1 MYGGIFADDRYLNHI
16 WNILPDGSQHDF
28 CRTQFQSGEEPKM
41 SVTKTRE
48 ELLFHRKAGEVK
60 MEERYQLLKK
70 RVEEGLQQVL

>member
-1 MYGGIFADDRYLNHI
+1 
-16 WNILPDGSQHDF
+16 
-28 CRTQFQSGEEPKM
+28 M